1 MKITA
6 IGVDV
11 AKDHLDIHVRPTGE
25 SWCVVHRSE
34 QFPALIAR
42 LKDLAP
48 ERIIVEATGGL
59 ETLLATQLAAAGLPV
74 VVINPR
80 QARDFAKATGQ
91 LAKTDPVDAR
101 VLAHFGEAL
110 QPPVRSLPD
119 EETRA
124 LEALL
129 TRRRQLVEMMVAE
142 KNRYATLA
150 RQPKLQKNVA
160 EHIAWLKQHIADLD
174 DELKTRLEQ
183 SPVFCKNDRLLQS
196 VPGIGDVTSRTLL
209 AFLPELGKLPHKQ
222 IGALVGV
229 VPYARQSGH
238 WQGEA
243 HIRGG
248 RSEVRTVLYM
258 ATLSAIRHNP
268 TIKTFYQHLLAQGK
282 KKKVALTACMHKLLT
297 TLNAIVSHQ
306 EEWNPPQTSAAT
318 S

>member
-6 IGVDV
+6 IGIDV
-11 AKDHLDIHVRPTGE
+11 AKEHFDLHVRPTGE
-25 SWCVVHRSE
+25 SWRVSHTSE

-42 LKDLAP
+42 LTELAP
-48 ERIIVEATGGL
+48 ERIILEATGGL
-59 ETLLATQLAAAGLPV
+59 EILLATQLAAAALPV

-91 LAKTDPVDAR
+91 LAKTDQVDAR

-110 QPPVRSLPD
+110 QPLVRPLPD

-129 TRRRQLVEMMVAE
+129 TRRRQLVDMMVAE
-142 KNRYATLA
+142 KNRYAALA

-174 DELKTRLEQ
+174 DELKSKLEQ
-183 SPVFCKNDRLLQS
+183 SPVFCQNDRLLQS
-196 VPGIGDVTSRTLL
+196 VPSVGDVTSRTLL
-209 AFLPELGKLPHKQ
+209 ACLPELGKLTNKQ

-229 VPYARQSGH
+229 VPYARQSGQ
-238 WQGEA
+238 WRGES

-248 RSEVRTVLYM
+248 RTEVRTVLYM
-258 ATLSAIRHNP
+258 ATLSAVRYNP
-268 TIKTFYQHLLAQGK
+268 TIKSFYQHLLAQGK

-297 TLNAIVSHQ
+297 ILNAMIRHQ

>member
-1 MKITA
+1 MKVTA
-6 IGVDV
+6 IGIDI
-11 AKDHLDIHVRPTGE
+11 AKDHLDLHVRPTGE
-25 SWCVVHRSE
+25 SWRVVHTPE

-42 LKDLAP
+42 FKELAP
-48 ERIIVEATGGL
+48 ERIVLEATGGL
-59 ETLLATQLAAAGLPV
+59 EVLLATQLATAALPI

-91 LAKTDPVDAR
+91 LAKTDQVDAR

-110 QPPVRSLPD
+110 QPPVRPLPD

-129 TRRRQLVEMMVAE
+129 TRRRQLVDMMVAE
-142 KNRYATLA
+142 KNRYAALA
-150 RQPKLQKNVA
+150 RQPNLQKNVA

-174 DELKTRLEQ
+174 DELKTKLEQ

-196 VPGIGDVTSRTLL
+196 VPSIGDVTSRTML
-209 AFLPELGKLPHKQ
+209 ACLPELGQLTHKQ

-229 VPYARQSGH
+229 VPYARQSGQ

-248 RSEVRTVLYM
+248 RLEVRTVLYM
-258 ATLSAIRHNP
+258 ATLSAIRCNP

-297 TLNAIVSHQ
+297 ILNAIVRHQ
-306 EEWNPPQTSAAT
+306 EEWKTPQTSAAT